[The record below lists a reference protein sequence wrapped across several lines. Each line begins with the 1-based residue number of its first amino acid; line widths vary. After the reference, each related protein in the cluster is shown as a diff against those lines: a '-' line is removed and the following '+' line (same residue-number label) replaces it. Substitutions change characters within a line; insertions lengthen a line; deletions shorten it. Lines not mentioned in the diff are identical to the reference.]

1 MRKVINRAP
10 SPNPEILRQYREFLK
25 LFSPSCVIADS
36 MERSGVMRSCIKPI
50 DPSHCRICGPA
61 LTVRLFPGDLVDCL
75 DALEVA
81 RQGDLIVVDARGE
94 TETSIW
100 GGLMAGL
107 CKQKGVVGAII
118 DGACRDIDEVK
129 YHQFP
134 LFSRAIVPRS
144 THTPYSKRMD
154 PIEINVPI
162 DCGGIIVHPGDIVVA
177 DEVGVVVVP
186 IAEAES
192 IAPKAMDLFEKE
204 DLTRRRIAEGKTLE
218 QILEEFGRL

>member
-10 SPNPEILRQYREFLK
+10 SPDEKILQQYRSFLK
-25 LFSPSCVIADS
+25 LFSPTCVIADS
-36 MERSGVMRSCIKPI
+36 MERSGVMRSYIKPI
-50 DPSHCRICGPA
+50 DPMDCRICGPA

-75 DALEVA
+75 EALKVA
-81 RQGDLIVVDARGE
+81 RKGDLIVVDARGE

-107 CKQKGVVGAII
+107 CRQKGVVGAVI

-129 YHQFP
+129 YHRFP

-144 THTPYSKRMD
+144 THTPYSKRME
-154 PIEINVPI
+154 PIEINVAI
-162 DCGGIIVHPGDIVVA
+162 ECGGVIVHPGDIVVA

-186 IAEAES
+186 LGEAARVAERAR
-192 IAPKAMDLFEKE
+192 DLFEKE
-204 DLTRRRIAEGKTLE
+204 ELTRRRIAEGKTLE
-218 QILEEFGRL
+218 QIVEEFGRL

>member
-10 SPNPEILRQYREFLK
+10 SPDEKILEQYRSFLK
-25 LFSPSCVIADS
+25 LFSPTCVIADS
-36 MERSGVMRSCIKPI
+36 MERSGVMRSEIKPI
-50 DPSHCRICGPA
+50 DSTDCRICGPA

-81 RQGDLIVVDARGE
+81 REGDLIVVDARGE

-107 CKQKGVVGAII
+107 CRQKGVVGAVI

-129 YHQFP
+129 YHKFP

-144 THTPYSKRMD
+144 THTPYSKRME

-162 DCGGIIVHPGDIVVA
+162 ECGGIIVHPGDIVVA

-186 IAEAES
+186 WAEAAQVAERTR
-192 IAPKAMDLFEKE
+192 DLFEKE
-204 DLTRRRIAEGKTLE
+204 ELTRRRIAEGKTLE

>member
-10 SPNPEILRQYREFLK
+10 APDREILQRYCDFLK
-25 LFSPSCVIADS
+25 LFSPTCVIADS
-36 MERSGVMRSCIKPI
+36 MERSGVMRSSIKPI
-50 DPSHCRICGPA
+50 DPTNCRICGPA

-75 DALEVA
+75 DALDVA
-81 RQGDLIVVDARGE
+81 REGDLIVVDARGE

-107 CKQKGVVGAII
+107 CKQKGVVGAVI

-144 THTPYSKRMD
+144 THTPYSKRME

-162 DCGGIIVHPGDIVVA
+162 DCGGIIVHPADIVVA

-186 IAEAES
+186 FAEAAQVAEV
-192 IAPKAMDLFEKE
+192 AHDLFEKE
-204 DLTRRRIAEGKTLE
+204 ELTRRRIAEGKTLE

>member
-1 MRKVINRAP
+1 MRKVIKHAP
-10 SPNPEILRQYREFLK
+10 FPDQEVLDRFRGFLR
-25 LFSPSCVIADS
+25 LFSPTCVIADS
-36 MERSGVMRSCIKPI
+36 MERSGVMRSDIKPV
-50 DPSHCRICGPA
+50 DPSNCRICGPA

-81 RQGDLIVVDARGE
+81 RPGDLIVVDARGE

-107 CKQKGVVGAII
+107 CRQKGVVGAVI

-129 YHQFP
+129 YHRFP

-144 THTPYSKRMD
+144 THTPYSKRME

-162 DCGGIIVHPGDIVVA
+162 ECGGVIVYPGDIVVA

-186 IAEAES
+186 LAEAASVAER
-192 IAPKAMDLFEKE
+192 ARDLFEKE
-204 DLTRRRIAEGKTLE
+204 ELTRRRIAEGKTLD

>member
-1 MRKVINRAP
+1 MRKTIHRAP
-10 SPNPEILRQYREFLK
+10 TVDEGILQQYRGFLQ
-25 LFSPSCVIADS
+25 LFSPTCVIADS
-36 MERSGVMRSCIKPI
+36 MERSGVMRSYIKPI
-50 DPSHCRICGPA
+50 DPGNCRICGPA

-75 DALEVA
+75 DALGVA
-81 RQGDLIVVDARGE
+81 RRGDLIVVDARGE

-107 CKQKGVVGAII
+107 CKQKGVVGAVI

-144 THTPYSKRMD
+144 THTPYSKRME

-162 DCGGIIVHPGDIVVA
+162 ECGGIIVHPGDLVVA

-186 IAEAES
+186 LGEAAQVAERAR
-192 IAPKAMDLFEKE
+192 DLFEKE
-204 DLTRRRIAEGKTLE
+204 ELTRRRIAEGKTLE